1 MKNPD
6 EESELT
12 EDQEAEDP
20 WEVLRDAGTAL
31 QELSETTR
39 VIVTKIGLMSEA
51 MDQQT
56 LFLSRLIRQSRERL
70 H

>member
-12 EDQEAEDP
+12 EEQEAEDP
-20 WEVLRDAGTAL
+20 WEVLRDAVTAL

-39 VIVTKIGLMSEA
+39 VIVTKIGSMSEA

-56 LFLSRLIRQSRERL
+56 LILSRLIRQSRERL